1 MRYLI
6 LLLLTMA
13 CGTRPDRD
21 RELAACRL
29 ITQSGDELARCLI
42 MKYNWGADSAGPAK
56 AAWQWTLDSIR
67 AEHEAQ
73 AAAVLARQRAIQDS
87 IDAIATTR
95 QRAREVKVHLDYIRN
110 ALENC
115 RSIGVSAADC
125 DTTSI
130 QRNER

>member
-6 LLLLTMA
+6 LLLLTLA
-13 CGTRPDRD
+13 CGSRSDRD

-29 ITQSGDELARCLI
+29 ISQSGDELARCLI
-42 MKYNWGADSAGPAK
+42 MKYSWGADSAGPAK
-56 AAWQWTLDSIR
+56 ARWQWTLDSIR
-67 AEHEAQ
+67 AEHDAQ

-87 IDAIATTR
+87 TDAIAANR
-95 QRAREVKVHLDYIRN
+95 QRAREVKAHRDYIRN

-115 RSIGVSAADC
+115 RLVGVSAADC